1 MKISPSNN
9 SLGTEQQEE
18 ANARLY
24 PRHRARCESRSS
36 EASSSR
42 TASAD
47 LPPEPCCK
55 GPLRLKIKAIDPK
68 PVLSWTSGQPT
79 TSGPSINPPW
89 EWGSVTLGIDT
100 LHTPQW
106 TSGAPWQST
115 GPRDFG
121 GPSEVATL
129 RPTDHRAAGLP
140 ASEEAPNYTLQAD
153 PGCGQVSSFRC
164 CLTGCPGDHVHRDI
178 THWLPALG
186 VPGRGYPTLTPRKPI
201 PERFPAAGVVLI
213 YC

>member
-1 MKISPSNN
+1 MHRLHLIKNN
-9 SLGTEQQEE
+9 ENLTKQQQFRYR
-18 ANARLY
+18 AAGGSNARLY

-55 GPLRLKIKAIDPK
+55 GPLSLKMKAIDPK

-140 ASEEAPNYTLQAD
+140 ASEEARNYILQAD
-153 PGCGQVSSFRC
+153 PGVR
-164 CLTGCPGDHVHRDI
+164 
-178 THWLPALG
+178 
-186 VPGRGYPTLTPRKPI
+186 
-201 PERFPAAGVVLI
+201 AGVIFPVLLDTLPRGPRRP
-213 YC
+213 